1 LSEQD
6 TTRAT
11 IEAVNAS
18 DVAIVWRNQ
27 SGSVRVRRGY
37 MHLAPKGSPDIVGI
51 LRDGRFVG
59 LEMKK
64 PGEKPSSVQEEWRL
78 RFLAS
83 GGVAACAYSVEE
95 ALCVLRGALKSG
107 AA

>member
-1 LSEQD
+1 MSEQD
-6 TTRAT
+6 IVHAA

-18 DVAIVWRNQ
+18 NLALVWRNH

-51 LRDGRFVG
+51 LCDGRFVG

-64 PGEKPSSVQEEWRL
+64 PGEKPSAVQEEWRT
-78 RFLAS
+78 RFLAL
-83 GGVAACAYSVEE
+83 GGVAACVHSANETL
-95 ALCVLRGALKSG
+95 AVLRAALREAS
-107 AA
+107 